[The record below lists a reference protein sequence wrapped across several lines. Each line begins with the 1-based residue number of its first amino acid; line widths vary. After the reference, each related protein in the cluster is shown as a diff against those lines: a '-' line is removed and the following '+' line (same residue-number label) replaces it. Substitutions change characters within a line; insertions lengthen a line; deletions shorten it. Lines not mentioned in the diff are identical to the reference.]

1 MGSSGQIGLT
11 CVFVDAL
18 KPIKMDNINYTMEL
32 GKLGHYLAELAAI
45 EVDVHSLEGKLV
57 LAKKRQKELI
67 DSMGPMYYECRDAIK
82 RNVK

>member
-11 CVFVDAL
+11 GVFVDAL
-18 KPIKMDNINYTMEL
+18 KLIKMDNINYTMEL
-32 GKLGHYLAELAAI
+32 GKLGHYLGELAAI
-45 EVDVHSLEGKLV
+45 EADVHSLEGKLV
-57 LAKKRQKELI
+57 QAKKRQKELI